1 MATGHQLDFLLTMKY
16 GKWMIFLKL
25 VLVRRSNNLLS
36 WSLFSSGHVL
46 WLVSASSHFGHH
58 GFPKHQDL
66 NHFFPVKVAFIR
78 SHFLALSHNTLYL
91 KYQNDWE
98 GEIEWMF
105 SLHTSSVI
113 LTSTSLISCDPLHS
127 GSFWDNVLANITG
140 INHLSF
146 HWDGILYLEY

>member
-58 GFPKHQDL
+58 SLPKDQGL
-66 NHFFPVKVAFIR
+66 NHFFSSESCFYTQSFSSIISQYPLFEISKWLGRGNWMAVFIAYII
-78 SHFLALSHNTLYL
+78 SHFDMDIIDQSPVTLCTL
-91 KYQNDWE
+91 VHFETMSW
-98 GEIEWMF
+98 
-105 SLHTSSVI
+105 H
-113 LTSTSLISCDPLHS
+113 
-127 GSFWDNVLANITG
+127 A
-140 INHLSF
+140 
-146 HWDGILYLEY
+146 